1 MSLNILP
8 RLAITLGDVA
18 GVGTEITAKTLLK
31 HPELRKICVPVVI
44 GDADALR
51 KGVTVAG
58 LDPAAVRV
66 IDEPSKALNTPD
78 TIEVV
83 QIGPSLAHVPFGKI
97 HRDAGDGAYRS
108 IIAACALAREGKVDG
123 IVTPP
128 LNKAALHEAGHF
140 YPGHT
145 E

>member
-58 LDPAAVRV
+58 LDSQLTV
-66 IDEPSKALNTPD
+66 NW
-78 TIEVV
+78 
-83 QIGPSLAHVPFGKI
+83 SLAVNECMVGRTCKVFM
-97 HRDAGDGAYRS
+97 RVYDYANLFDGWDNMG
-108 IIAACALAREGKVDG
+108 AAITILPSE
-123 IVTPP
+123 
-128 LNKAALHEAGHF
+128 N
-140 YPGHT
+140 
-145 E
+145 